1 MSNQLQSLS
10 NEFNM
15 LISKYQETYQ
25 NYLNVINSDDINFE
39 TVNNASYTGKNKLN
53 TISDTNVN
61 NCQTEC
67 LTNSSCSG
75 ATFNTTSNNCT
86 LISGTGNIIKTPKST
101 AIVKEAIYYSYQ
113 LQNLNTKLIEINK
126 KMLNNSNNNYN
137 SFKKSQQE
145 NEEQEQTMNNNYKTL
160 SNERNQIEQMIREY
174 ETLNR
179 AYDNGNI
186 NTTSNY
192 YSYIALLFIT
202 ILLVFLFLKFS
213 LDSSQSG
220 GGNKMLISLNKLY
233 KILPVLLAL
242 LAIFIFI
249 KNNIYGNY

>member
-1 MSNQLQSLS
+1 
-10 NEFNM
+10 
-15 LISKYQETYQ
+15 
-25 NYLNVINSDDINFE
+25 
-39 TVNNASYTGKNKLN
+39 
-53 TISDTNVN
+53 
-61 NCQTEC
+61 
-67 LTNSSCSG
+67 
-75 ATFNTTSNNCT
+75 
-86 LISGTGNIIKTPKST
+86 
-101 AIVKEAIYYSYQ
+101 
-113 LQNLNTKLIEINK
+113 
-126 KMLNNSNNNYN
+126 MLNNSNNNYN

-160 SNERNQIEQMIREY
+160 SNERSQIEQMIREY

-249 KNNIYGNY
+249 KNNF

>member
-1 MSNQLQSLS
+1 
-10 NEFNM
+10 
-15 LISKYQETYQ
+15 
-25 NYLNVINSDDINFE
+25 
-39 TVNNASYTGKNKLN
+39 
-53 TISDTNVN
+53 
-61 NCQTEC
+61 
-67 LTNSSCSG
+67 
-75 ATFNTTSNNCT
+75 
-86 LISGTGNIIKTPKST
+86 
-101 AIVKEAIYYSYQ
+101 
-113 LQNLNTKLIEINK
+113 
-126 KMLNNSNNNYN
+126 
-137 SFKKSQQE
+137 
-145 NEEQEQTMNNNYKTL
+145 
-160 SNERNQIEQMIREY
+160 MIREY

-249 KNNIYGNY
+249 KNNF